1 MKESVE
7 KVIKVGFTRNPK
19 KVFDEIEQVT
29 AEMIREGWVL
39 LDGCLEDGL
48 GYVHLF
54 FERDITV

>member
-1 MKESVE
+1 MKENHE
-7 KVIKVGFTRNPK
+7 KVIKVGFNKSPRK
-19 KVFDEIEQVT
+19 IFDEIEQVT